1 MAQWQEVQQL
11 EKVYL
16 EQVHRL
22 YSEDHLPMEVRQ
34 YLAPWLED
42 QNWNRAAEPP
52 AAEPRSSQAHMLFHT
67 LLALLDDQYSRFGAS
82 ENDFVLK
89 HNLRKA
95 KLNLQVGAGCWGAGA
110 GVGWGAVLTPLTHP
124 APVLSSRPST
134 RTGCP
139 EWLRL
144 PMASHCAPAKLAG
157 AGRAALPP
165 PPVGRLGSQKQCL
178 WQDVLARAQE
188 LLGRCE
194 TLRDFLL
201 EELAEWKDR
210 QRRACIGAACDTSLS
225 RLETWFTGA
234 AEVLFQLWRLLRAL
248 GEQHVKL
255 TYLHDPLAAQ
265 RPLLESRL
273 QEQLSC
279 LLRSAFVVEIQP
291 IMPFPNR
298 RPLVLKTGSKFSVRP
313 GRPHGPTPLA
323 SSRRFRKFN
332 ILTSTSKT
340 LVQDD
345 PQMEGLV
352 CDFRHIVRARRGR
365 GLLAVTEELHLITFT
380 LDYKYQELALELQTS
395 TLPVVI
401 ISSNNQFSSAWA
413 SMLWFNMLSPDPK
426 NQLFFSA
433 PPAASWA
440 QLAEV
445 LSWQFSAATE
455 RGLDKEQLHMLAEK
469 LFGNGSGGS
478 DNPPTFS
485 FWTWLDGI
493 LNLIRDHLAQLWK
506 DGHIMGFVSR
516 KWERQ
521 LLKRKQ
527 MGTFLLRFSES
538 TREGGITCSW
548 VEPGE
553 KGQPKVRSVEPY
565 TKMELTSL
573 PLPDIIHD
581 YQLVAAENI
590 PENPLK
596 FLYPGTPRD
605 EAFGKYYTERRE
617 VDLLEQRKYLNRRC
631 PTVAGALQGDSQ
643 LHSLPSLVRATQRF
657 ESPPLHHPSE
667 QLQLALGLGLGGC
680 PIPESILSS
689 ATDPLSQAPSLPRQ
703 PHEPWLPE
711 NMVAAPPAAEGLAAN
726 HLEAL
731 EPGANRLEVL
741 EPGASHLEP
750 LELGA
755 NHVEALEPGAC
766 GLEALGLGTYE
777 LESLEAGANHLE
789 ALEPGAYGLEA
800 LELGAYGLEALEP
813 GPSHLEALEPGAST
827 QEMLEALKQELDLMS
842 FDRAGESPVPA
853 PGDGEGAWHQEGGGS
868 KEAKPLRPALGVPL
882 APDPQPLLSQPP
894 LCPFS
899 PGPVPPPGSPEPSSL
914 SLAGSNAL
922 RGRDPY
928 LPPPGDA
935 PPAVLPGS
943 TLFLGA
949 NDLPPLHVDSKDF
962 Q

>member
-1 MAQWQEVQQL
+1 MAQWQEIQQL
-11 EKVYL
+11 EKAYL

-89 HNLRKA
+89 HNLRKS
-95 KLNLQVGAGCWGAGA
+95 KLNLQA
-110 GVGWGAVLTPLTHP
+110 
-124 APVLSSRPST
+124 RYQE
-134 RTGCP
+134 CP
-139 EWLRL
+139 EQLANVIANLLREEKAIL
-144 PMASHCAPAKLAG
+144 SRGLAAQQATAQPPASAPMETDRQQKI
-157 AGRAALPP
+157 GR
-165 PPVGRLGSQKQCL
+165 RLGEAKAAVQELDREVRHLEELQDTFDFRYKLHRMVANDAPPSPELARQMEQLQAMLNNLDRSRKCL
-178 WQDVLARAQE
+178 WQDILARAQE

-225 RLETWFTGA
+225 CLETWFTGA

-248 GEQHVKL
+248 GDQHVKL

-298 RPLVLKTGSKFSVRP
+298 RPLVLKTGSKFSVRARLLVKLQDRSHRLEVKIILDQHP
-313 GRPHGPTPLA
+313 PDVKG
-323 SSRRFRKFN
+323 FRKFN

-352 CDFRHIVRARRGR
+352 CDFRHISLKDQRAGASGKGSKGASE

-380 LDYKYQELALELQTS
+380 LDYKYQELVLELQTS

-413 SMLWFNMLSPDPK
+413 SVLWFNMLSPDPK
-426 NQLFFSA
+426 NLLFFSA

-445 LSWQFSAATE
+445 LSWQFSAATG

-469 LFGNGSGGS
+469 LFGPEATPASTLTWAKFAKS
-478 DNPPTFS
+478 LASSLLQDNPPTFS

-516 KWERQ
+516 KRERQ

-527 MGTFLLRFSES
+527 MGTFLLRFSQTS
-538 TREGGITCSW
+538 REGGITCSW

-565 TKMELTSL
+565 TKVELTSL

-596 FLYPGTPRD
+596 FLYPSTPRD

-617 VDLLEQRKYLNRRC
+617 VDLLEQRKYLNRRLIR
-631 PTVAGALQGDSQ
+631 V
-643 LHSLPSLVRATQRF
+643 
-657 ESPPLHHPSE
+657 
-667 QLQLALGLGLGGC
+667 
-680 PIPESILSS
+680 SS
-689 ATDPLSQAPSLPRQ
+689 RQ

-731 EPGANRLEVL
+731 EPGASHLESL
-741 EPGASHLEP
+741 EPGASQ
-750 LELGA
+750 
-755 NHVEALEPGAC
+755 
-766 GLEALGLGTYE
+766 
-777 LESLEAGANHLE
+777 LES
-789 ALEPGAYGLEA
+789 
-800 LELGAYGLEALEP
+800 
-813 GPSHLEALEPGAST
+813 LEPGAST
-827 QEMLEALKQELDLMS
+827 QEVLEALKQELDLLS
-842 FDRAGESPVPA
+842 FD
-853 PGDGEGAWHQEGGGS
+853 Q
-868 KEAKPLRPALGVPL
+868 
-882 APDPQPLLSQPP
+882 
-894 LCPFS
+894 
-899 PGPVPPPGSPEPSSL
+899 
-914 SLAGSNAL
+914 AGSNVL
-922 RGRDPY
+922 RGGDPY
-928 LPPPGDA
+928 LPPPADV
-935 PPAVLPGS
+935 PPPVLPGS

>member
-95 KLNLQVGAGCWGAGA
+95 KLNLQAKYQECPEQLANIIANLLREEKAILSRGLAAQQASAQPPASAPMETDRQQKIERRLVEARAAVQELDREVRHLEELQDTFDFRFKLHRMVANGGSSSPTPGLARRSAGRPAETRG
-110 GVGWGAVLTPLTHP
+110 P
-124 APVLSSRPST
+124 AP
-134 RTGCP
+134 
-139 EWLRL
+139 
-144 PMASHCAPAKLAG
+144 
-157 AGRAALPP
+157 
-165 PPVGRLGSQKQCL
+165 
-178 WQDVLARAQE
+178 QDVLARAQE

-298 RPLVLKTGSKFSVRP
+298 RPLVLKTGSKFSVRARLLVKLQDRSHRLEVKIVLDQHP
-313 GRPHGPTPLA
+313 PDVKG
-323 SSRRFRKFN
+323 FRKFN

-352 CDFRHIVRARRGR
+352 CDFRHISLKDQRAGASGKGSKGASE

-469 LFGNGSGGS
+469 LFGPEATPASTLTWAKFAK

-617 VDLLEQRKYLNRRC
+617 VDLLEQRKYLNRRLIR
-631 PTVAGALQGDSQ
+631 V
-643 LHSLPSLVRATQRF
+643 
-657 ESPPLHHPSE
+657 
-667 QLQLALGLGLGGC
+667 
-680 PIPESILSS
+680 SS
-689 ATDPLSQAPSLPRQ
+689 RQ

-842 FDRAGESPVPA
+842 FDRAG
-853 PGDGEGAWHQEGGGS
+853 
-868 KEAKPLRPALGVPL
+868 
-882 APDPQPLLSQPP
+882 
-894 LCPFS
+894 
-899 PGPVPPPGSPEPSSL
+899 
-914 SLAGSNAL
+914 SNAL

>member
-11 EKVYL
+11 EKAYL

-52 AAEPRSSQAHMLFHT
+52 AAEPHSSQAHMLFHT
-67 LLALLDDQYSRFGAS
+67 LLALLDDQYSRFGAG

-89 HNLRKA
+89 HNLRKS
-95 KLNLQVGAGCWGAGA
+95 KLNLQA
-110 GVGWGAVLTPLTHP
+110 
-124 APVLSSRPST
+124 RYQE
-134 RTGCP
+134 CP
-139 EWLRL
+139 EQLANVIANLLREEKAIL
-144 PMASHCAPAKLAG
+144 SRGLAAQQAAAQPPASAPMETDRQQKI
-157 AGRAALPP
+157 GR
-165 PPVGRLGSQKQCL
+165 RLGEAKAAVQELDREVRHLEELQDTFDFRYKLHLMVANGAPPSPDLARQTEQLQAMLNNLDRSRKCL
-178 WQDVLARAQE
+178 WQDILAWAQE

-225 RLETWFTGA
+225 CLETWFTGA

-248 GEQHVKL
+248 GDQHVKL

-298 RPLVLKTGSKFSVRP
+298 RPLVLKTGSKFSVRARLLVKLQDRSHRLEVKIILDQHP
-313 GRPHGPTPLA
+313 PDVKG
-323 SSRRFRKFN
+323 FRKFN

-352 CDFRHIVRARRGR
+352 CDFRHISLKDQRAGASGKGSKGASE

-401 ISSNNQFSSAWA
+401 ISSNNQFSCAWA
-413 SMLWFNMLSPDPK
+413 SVLWFNMLSPDPK
-426 NQLFFSA
+426 NLLFFSA

-469 LFGNGSGGS
+469 LFGPEATPASTLTWAKFAKPLAS
-478 DNPPTFS
+478 SLLQDNPPTFS

-516 KWERQ
+516 KRERQ

-527 MGTFLLRFSES
+527 MGTFLLRFSQS
-538 TREGGITCSW
+538 SREGGITCSW

-565 TKMELTSL
+565 TKVELTSL

-596 FLYPGTPRD
+596 FLYPSTPRD

-617 VDLLEQRKYLNRRC
+617 VDLLEQRKYLNRRLIR
-631 PTVAGALQGDSQ
+631 V
-643 LHSLPSLVRATQRF
+643 
-657 ESPPLHHPSE
+657 
-667 QLQLALGLGLGGC
+667 
-680 PIPESILSS
+680 SS
-689 ATDPLSQAPSLPRQ
+689 RQ

-711 NMVAAPPAAEGLAAN
+711 NMVAAPPAAEGLAAS
-726 HLEAL
+726 HLE
-731 EPGANRLEVL
+731 PL

-750 LELGA
+750 LEPGA
-755 NHVEALEPGAC
+755 SHLEPLEPGASHLEPLEPGAYGLEPGAC
-766 GLEALGLGTYE
+766 GLEALGLGAYE
-777 LESLEAGANHLE
+777 LESLEAGANYLE

-800 LELGAYGLEALEP
+800 LGLGAYGLEVLEP
-813 GPSHLEALEPGAST
+813 GPSQPEVLEPGASQLELLEPGAST
-827 QEMLEALKQELDLMS
+827 QEVLEALKQELDLLS
-842 FDRAGESPVPA
+842 FD
-853 PGDGEGAWHQEGGGS
+853 Q
-868 KEAKPLRPALGVPL
+868 
-882 APDPQPLLSQPP
+882 
-894 LCPFS
+894 
-899 PGPVPPPGSPEPSSL
+899 
-914 SLAGSNAL
+914 AGSNVL
-922 RGRDPY
+922 RGGDPY
-928 LPPPGDA
+928 LPPPADV
-935 PPAVLPGS
+935 PPPVLPGS
-943 TLFLGA
+943 ALFVGA

>member
-11 EKVYL
+11 EKTYL
-16 EQVHRL
+16 EQVHQL
-22 YSEDHLPMEVRQ
+22 YSEDDLPMEVRQ

-42 QNWNRAAEPP
+42 QNWSRAAEPP
-52 AAEPRSSQAHMLFHT
+52 AAEPHSSQARMLFHA

-82 ENDFVLK
+82 EDDFVLK
-89 HNLRKA
+89 HNLRRS
-95 KLNLQVGAGCWGAGA
+95 KLNLQAKYQE
-110 GVGWGAVLTPLTHP
+110 
-124 APVLSSRPST
+124 
-134 RTGCP
+134 CP
-139 EWLRL
+139 EQLANVIANLLREEKAIL
-144 PMASHCAPAKLAG
+144 SRGLVAQQAAAQPPSSAPMETDRQQKIERRLAET
-157 AGRAALPP
+157 RAAVQELDREVRHLEELQDTFDFRYKMHRMVANGAPP
-165 PPVGRLGSQKQCL
+165 SPDLARQTEQLQAMLNNLDRSRK
-178 WQDVLARAQE
+178 DVLARAQE

-225 RLETWFTGA
+225 RLDTWFTGA
-234 AEVLFQLWRLLRAL
+234 AEVLVQLWRLLRAL
-248 GEQHVKL
+248 GDQHVKL
-255 TYLHDPLAAQ
+255 TYQHDPLTAQ

-298 RPLVLKTGSKFSVRP
+298 RPLVLKTGSKFSVRARLLVKLQDRSHRLEVKIVLDQHP
-313 GRPHGPTPLA
+313 PDVKG
-323 SSRRFRKFN
+323 FRKFN

-345 PQMEGLV
+345 PQMEGLSLK
-352 CDFRHIVRARRGR
+352 DQRAGAS
-365 GLLAVTEELHLITFT
+365 GKGSKGASE
-380 LDYKYQELALELQTS
+380 TS

-401 ISSNNQFSSAWA
+401 ISSNNQLPSAWA
-413 SMLWFNMLSPDPK
+413 SVLWFNMLSPDPK

-455 RGLDKEQLHMLAEK
+455 RALDKEQLHMLAEK
-469 LFGNGSGGS
+469 LFGPEATPASTLTWAKFAK
-478 DNPPTFS
+478 DNPPIFS

-493 LNLIRDHLAQLWK
+493 LSLIREHLAQLWK

-516 KWERQ
+516 KRERQ

-538 TREGGITCSW
+538 SREGGITCSW
-548 VEPGE
+548 PKVRSVEPYTKME
-553 KGQPKVRSVEPY
+553 LTSLPLPDIIHDYQLPKVRSVEPY

-605 EAFGKYYTERRE
+605 EAFGK
-617 VDLLEQRKYLNRRC
+617 
-631 PTVAGALQGDSQ
+631 
-643 LHSLPSLVRATQRF
+643 
-657 ESPPLHHPSE
+657 
-667 QLQLALGLGLGGC
+667 
-680 PIPESILSS
+680 
-689 ATDPLSQAPSLPRQ
+689 Q

-711 NMVAAPPAAEGLAAN
+711 DMVVAPPAAEGPGADHLEALGPGDYGLEALELEANRLEALGPGANHLEALGPGANHLEALELGANHLEALGPGAYGLEALELEANRLEALEPGAN

-731 EPGANRLEVL
+731 EPGAN
-741 EPGASHLEP
+741 H
-750 LELGA
+750 
-755 NHVEALEPGAC
+755 
-766 GLEALGLGTYE
+766 
-777 LESLEAGANHLE
+777 
-789 ALEPGAYGLEA
+789 LEA
-800 LELGAYGLEALEP
+800 LELGAYGLEALELEANRLEALEL
-813 GPSHLEALEPGAST
+813 GANGLEALELGANGLEALEPGAST
-827 QEMLEALKQELDLMS
+827 QEALEPGANGLDLMS
-842 FDRAGESPVPA
+842 FDRAG
-853 PGDGEGAWHQEGGGS
+853 
-868 KEAKPLRPALGVPL
+868 
-882 APDPQPLLSQPP
+882 
-894 LCPFS
+894 
-899 PGPVPPPGSPEPSSL
+899 
-914 SLAGSNAL
+914 SNVL
-922 RGRDPY
+922 RGGDPY
-928 LPPPGDA
+928 LPPPDDTPPPGLPA
-935 PPAVLPGS
+935 P

-949 NDLPPLHVDSKDF
+949 NDLPPLQVDSKDF

>member
-1 MAQWQEVQQL
+1 MAQWQEIQQL
-11 EKVYL
+11 EKAYL

-89 HNLRKA
+89 HNLRKS
-95 KLNLQVGAGCWGAGA
+95 KLNLQA
-110 GVGWGAVLTPLTHP
+110 
-124 APVLSSRPST
+124 RYQE
-134 RTGCP
+134 CP
-139 EWLRL
+139 EQLANVIANLLREEKAIL
-144 PMASHCAPAKLAG
+144 SRGLAAQQATAQPPASAPMETDRQQKI
-157 AGRAALPP
+157 GR
-165 PPVGRLGSQKQCL
+165 RLGEAKAAVQELDREVRHLEELQDTFDFRYKLHRMVANDAPPSPELARQMEQLQAMLNNLDRSRKCL
-178 WQDVLARAQE
+178 WQDILARAQE

-225 RLETWFTGA
+225 CLETWFTGA

-248 GEQHVKL
+248 GDQHVKL

-298 RPLVLKTGSKFSVRP
+298 RPLVLKTGSKFSVRARLLVKLQDRSHRLEVKIILDQHP
-313 GRPHGPTPLA
+313 PDVKG
-323 SSRRFRKFN
+323 FRKFN

-352 CDFRHIVRARRGR
+352 CDFRHISLKDQRAGASGKGSKGASE

-380 LDYKYQELALELQTS
+380 LDYKYQELVLELQTS

-413 SMLWFNMLSPDPK
+413 SVLWFNMLSPDPK
-426 NQLFFSA
+426 NLLFFSA

-445 LSWQFSAATE
+445 LSWQFSAATG

-469 LFGNGSGGS
+469 LFGPEATPASTLTWAKFAKS
-478 DNPPTFS
+478 LASSLLQDNPPTFS

-516 KWERQ
+516 KRERQ

-527 MGTFLLRFSES
+527 MGTFLLRFSQTS
-538 TREGGITCSW
+538 REGGITCSW

-565 TKMELTSL
+565 TKVELTSL

-596 FLYPGTPRD
+596 FLYPSTPRD

-617 VDLLEQRKYLNRRC
+617 VDLLEQRKYLNRRLIR
-631 PTVAGALQGDSQ
+631 V
-643 LHSLPSLVRATQRF
+643 
-657 ESPPLHHPSE
+657 
-667 QLQLALGLGLGGC
+667 
-680 PIPESILSS
+680 SS
-689 ATDPLSQAPSLPRQ
+689 RQ

-731 EPGANRLEVL
+731 EPGA
-741 EPGASHLEP
+741 S
-750 LELGA
+750 
-755 NHVEALEPGAC
+755 HVEALEPGAC
-766 GLEALGLGTYE
+766 GLE
-777 LESLEAGANHLE
+777 
-789 ALEPGAYGLEA
+789 PGAYGLEA
-800 LELGAYGLEALEP
+800 LGLGAYGLEVLEP
-813 GPSHLEALEPGAST
+813 GPSQPESLEPGPSQPESLEPGPSQPESLEPGASQLESLEPGASQLESLEPGAST
-827 QEMLEALKQELDLMS
+827 QEVLEALKQELDLLS
-842 FDRAGESPVPA
+842 FD
-853 PGDGEGAWHQEGGGS
+853 Q
-868 KEAKPLRPALGVPL
+868 
-882 APDPQPLLSQPP
+882 
-894 LCPFS
+894 
-899 PGPVPPPGSPEPSSL
+899 
-914 SLAGSNAL
+914 AGSNVL
-922 RGRDPY
+922 RGGDPY
-928 LPPPGDA
+928 LPPPADV
-935 PPAVLPGS
+935 PPPVLPGS

>member
-11 EKVYL
+11 EKAYL

-52 AAEPRSSQAHMLFHT
+52 AAEPHSSQAHMLFHT
-67 LLALLDDQYSRFGAS
+67 LLALLDDQYSRFGAG

-89 HNLRKA
+89 HNLRKS
-95 KLNLQVGAGCWGAGA
+95 KLNLQA
-110 GVGWGAVLTPLTHP
+110 
-124 APVLSSRPST
+124 RYQE
-134 RTGCP
+134 CP
-139 EWLRL
+139 EQLANVIANLLREEKAIL
-144 PMASHCAPAKLAG
+144 SRGLAAQQAAAQPPASAPMETDRQQKI
-157 AGRAALPP
+157 GR
-165 PPVGRLGSQKQCL
+165 RLGEAKAAVQELDREVRHLEELQDTFDFRYKLHLMVANGAPPSPDLARQTEQLQAMLNNLDRSRKCL
-178 WQDVLARAQE
+178 WQDILAWAQE

-225 RLETWFTGA
+225 CLETWFTGA

-248 GEQHVKL
+248 GDQHVKL

-298 RPLVLKTGSKFSVRP
+298 RPLVLKTGSKFSVRARLLVKLQDRSHRLEVKIILDQHP
-313 GRPHGPTPLA
+313 PDVKG
-323 SSRRFRKFN
+323 FRKFN

-352 CDFRHIVRARRGR
+352 CDFRHISLKDQRAGASGKGSKGASE

-401 ISSNNQFSSAWA
+401 ISSNNQFSCAWA
-413 SMLWFNMLSPDPK
+413 SVLWFNMLSPDPK
-426 NQLFFSA
+426 NLLFFSA

-469 LFGNGSGGS
+469 LFGPEATPASTLTWAKFAKPLAS
-478 DNPPTFS
+478 SLLQDNPPTFS

-516 KWERQ
+516 KRERQ

-527 MGTFLLRFSES
+527 MGTFLLRFSQS
-538 TREGGITCSW
+538 SREGGITCSW

-565 TKMELTSL
+565 TKVELTSL

-596 FLYPGTPRD
+596 FLYPSTPRD

-617 VDLLEQRKYLNRRC
+617 VDLLEQRKYLNRRLIR
-631 PTVAGALQGDSQ
+631 V
-643 LHSLPSLVRATQRF
+643 
-657 ESPPLHHPSE
+657 
-667 QLQLALGLGLGGC
+667 
-680 PIPESILSS
+680 SS
-689 ATDPLSQAPSLPRQ
+689 RQ

-711 NMVAAPPAAEGLAAN
+711 NMVAAPPAAEGLAAS
-726 HLEAL
+726 HLE
-731 EPGANRLEVL
+731 PL

-750 LELGA
+750 LEPGA
-755 NHVEALEPGAC
+755 SHLEPLEPGASHLEPLEPGAYGLEPGAC
-766 GLEALGLGTYE
+766 GLEALGLGAYE
-777 LESLEAGANHLE
+777 LESLEAGANYLE

-800 LELGAYGLEALEP
+800 LGLGAYGLEVLEP
-813 GPSHLEALEPGAST
+813 GPSQPEVLEPGPDQPEVLEPGASQLELLEPGAST
-827 QEMLEALKQELDLMS
+827 QEVLEALKQELDLLS
-842 FDRAGESPVPA
+842 FD
-853 PGDGEGAWHQEGGGS
+853 Q
-868 KEAKPLRPALGVPL
+868 
-882 APDPQPLLSQPP
+882 
-894 LCPFS
+894 
-899 PGPVPPPGSPEPSSL
+899 
-914 SLAGSNAL
+914 AGSNVL
-922 RGRDPY
+922 RGGDPY
-928 LPPPGDA
+928 LPPPADV
-935 PPAVLPGS
+935 PPPVLPGS
-943 TLFLGA
+943 ALFVGA

>member
-11 EKVYL
+11 EKAYL

-52 AAEPRSSQAHMLFHT
+52 AAEPHSSQAHMLFHT
-67 LLALLDDQYSRFGAS
+67 LLALLDDQYSRFGAG

-89 HNLRKA
+89 HNLRKS
-95 KLNLQVGAGCWGAGA
+95 KLNLQA
-110 GVGWGAVLTPLTHP
+110 
-124 APVLSSRPST
+124 RYQE
-134 RTGCP
+134 CP
-139 EWLRL
+139 EQLANVIANLLREEKAIL
-144 PMASHCAPAKLAG
+144 SRGLAAQQAAAQPPASAPMETDRQQKI
-157 AGRAALPP
+157 GR
-165 PPVGRLGSQKQCL
+165 RLGEAKAAVQELDREVRHLEELQDTFDFRYKLHLMVANGAPPSPDLARQTEQLQAMLNNLDRSRKCL
-178 WQDVLARAQE
+178 WQDILAWAQE

-225 RLETWFTGA
+225 CLETWFTGA

-248 GEQHVKL
+248 GDQHVKL

-298 RPLVLKTGSKFSVRP
+298 RPLVLKTGSKFSVRA
-313 GRPHGPTPLA
+313 RLLVKLQDRSHRLEVKIILDH
-323 SSRRFRKFN
+323 FRKFN

-352 CDFRHIVRARRGR
+352 CDFRHISLKDQRAGASGKGSKGASE

-401 ISSNNQFSSAWA
+401 ISSNNQFSCAWA
-413 SMLWFNMLSPDPK
+413 SVLWFNMLSPDPK
-426 NQLFFSA
+426 NLLFFSA

-469 LFGNGSGGS
+469 LFGPEATPASTLTWAKFAKPLAS
-478 DNPPTFS
+478 SLLQDNPPTFS

-516 KWERQ
+516 KRERQ

-527 MGTFLLRFSES
+527 MGTFLLRFSQS
-538 TREGGITCSW
+538 SREGGITCSW

-565 TKMELTSL
+565 TKVELTSL

-596 FLYPGTPRD
+596 FLYPSTPRD

-617 VDLLEQRKYLNRRC
+617 VDLLEQRKYLNRRLIR
-631 PTVAGALQGDSQ
+631 V
-643 LHSLPSLVRATQRF
+643 
-657 ESPPLHHPSE
+657 
-667 QLQLALGLGLGGC
+667 
-680 PIPESILSS
+680 SS
-689 ATDPLSQAPSLPRQ
+689 RQ

-711 NMVAAPPAAEGLAAN
+711 NMVAAPPAAEGLAAS
-726 HLEAL
+726 HLE
-731 EPGANRLEVL
+731 PL

-750 LELGA
+750 LEPGA
-755 NHVEALEPGAC
+755 SHLEPLEPGASHLEPLEPGAYGLEPGAC
-766 GLEALGLGTYE
+766 GLEALGLGAYE
-777 LESLEAGANHLE
+777 LESLEAGANYLE

-800 LELGAYGLEALEP
+800 LGLGAYGLEVLEP
-813 GPSHLEALEPGAST
+813 GPSQPEVLEPGPDQPEVLEPGASQLELLEPGAST
-827 QEMLEALKQELDLMS
+827 QEVLEALKQELDLLS
-842 FDRAGESPVPA
+842 FD
-853 PGDGEGAWHQEGGGS
+853 Q
-868 KEAKPLRPALGVPL
+868 
-882 APDPQPLLSQPP
+882 
-894 LCPFS
+894 
-899 PGPVPPPGSPEPSSL
+899 
-914 SLAGSNAL
+914 AGSNVL
-922 RGRDPY
+922 RGGDPY
-928 LPPPGDA
+928 LPPPADV
-935 PPAVLPGS
+935 PPPVLPGS
-943 TLFLGA
+943 ALFVGA

>member
-11 EKVYL
+11 EKAYL

-52 AAEPRSSQAHMLFHT
+52 AAEPHSSQAHMLFHT
-67 LLALLDDQYSRFGAS
+67 LLALLDDQYSRFGAG

-89 HNLRKA
+89 HNLRKS
-95 KLNLQVGAGCWGAGA
+95 KLNLQA
-110 GVGWGAVLTPLTHP
+110 
-124 APVLSSRPST
+124 RYQE
-134 RTGCP
+134 CP
-139 EWLRL
+139 EQLANVIANLLREEKAIL
-144 PMASHCAPAKLAG
+144 SRGLAAQQAAAQPPASAPMETDRQQKI
-157 AGRAALPP
+157 GR
-165 PPVGRLGSQKQCL
+165 RLGEAKAAVQELDREVRHLEELQDTFDFRYKLHLMVANGAPPSPDLARQTEQLQAMLNNLDRSRKCL
-178 WQDVLARAQE
+178 WQDILAWAQE

-225 RLETWFTGA
+225 CLETWFTGA

-248 GEQHVKL
+248 GDQHVKL

-298 RPLVLKTGSKFSVRP
+298 RPLVLKTGSKFSVRARLLVKLQDRSHRLEVKIILDQHP
-313 GRPHGPTPLA
+313 PDVKG
-323 SSRRFRKFN
+323 FRKFN

-352 CDFRHIVRARRGR
+352 CDFRHISLKDQRAGASGKGSKGASE

-401 ISSNNQFSSAWA
+401 ISSNNQFSCAWA
-413 SMLWFNMLSPDPK
+413 SVLWFNMLSPDPK
-426 NQLFFSA
+426 NLLFFSA

-469 LFGNGSGGS
+469 LFGPEATPASTLTWAKFAKPLAS
-478 DNPPTFS
+478 SLLQDNPPTFS

-516 KWERQ
+516 KRERQ

-527 MGTFLLRFSES
+527 MGTFLLRFSQS
-538 TREGGITCSW
+538 SREGGITCSW

-565 TKMELTSL
+565 TKVELTSL

-596 FLYPGTPRD
+596 FLYPSTPRD

-617 VDLLEQRKYLNRRC
+617 VDLLEQRKYLNRRLIR
-631 PTVAGALQGDSQ
+631 V
-643 LHSLPSLVRATQRF
+643 
-657 ESPPLHHPSE
+657 
-667 QLQLALGLGLGGC
+667 
-680 PIPESILSS
+680 SS
-689 ATDPLSQAPSLPRQ
+689 RQ

-711 NMVAAPPAAEGLAAN
+711 NMVAAPPAAEGLAAS
-726 HLEAL
+726 HLE
-731 EPGANRLEVL
+731 PL

-750 LELGA
+750 LEPGA
-755 NHVEALEPGAC
+755 SHLEPLEPGASHLEPLEPGAYGLEPGAC
-766 GLEALGLGTYE
+766 GLEALGLGAYE
-777 LESLEAGANHLE
+777 LESLEAGANYLE

-800 LELGAYGLEALEP
+800 LGLGAYGLEVLEP
-813 GPSHLEALEPGAST
+813 GASQLELLEPGAST
-827 QEMLEALKQELDLMS
+827 QEVLEALKQELDLLS
-842 FDRAGESPVPA
+842 FD
-853 PGDGEGAWHQEGGGS
+853 Q
-868 KEAKPLRPALGVPL
+868 
-882 APDPQPLLSQPP
+882 
-894 LCPFS
+894 
-899 PGPVPPPGSPEPSSL
+899 
-914 SLAGSNAL
+914 AGSNVL
-922 RGRDPY
+922 RGGDPY
-928 LPPPGDA
+928 LPPPADV
-935 PPAVLPGS
+935 PPPVLPGS
-943 TLFLGA
+943 ALFVGA

>member
-1 MAQWQEVQQL
+1 MAQWQEIQQL
-11 EKVYL
+11 EKAYL

-89 HNLRKA
+89 HNLRKS
-95 KLNLQVGAGCWGAGA
+95 KLNLQA
-110 GVGWGAVLTPLTHP
+110 
-124 APVLSSRPST
+124 RYQE
-134 RTGCP
+134 CP
-139 EWLRL
+139 EQLANVIANLLREEKAIL
-144 PMASHCAPAKLAG
+144 SRGLAAQQATAQPPASAPMETDRQQKI
-157 AGRAALPP
+157 GR
-165 PPVGRLGSQKQCL
+165 RLGEAKAAVQEL
-178 WQDVLARAQE
+178 DREVRHLEELQDTFDFRYKLHRMVANDAPPSPELARQTEQLQAMLNNLDRSRKDILARVQE

-225 RLETWFTGA
+225 CLETWFTGA

-248 GEQHVKL
+248 GDQHVKL

-298 RPLVLKTGSKFSVRP
+298 RPLVLKTGSKFSVRARLLVKLQDRSHRLEVKIILDQHP
-313 GRPHGPTPLA
+313 PDVKG
-323 SSRRFRKFN
+323 FRKFN

-352 CDFRHIVRARRGR
+352 CDFRHISLKDQRAGASGKGSKGASE

-380 LDYKYQELALELQTS
+380 LDYKYQELVLELQTS

-413 SMLWFNMLSPDPK
+413 SVLWFNMLSPDPK
-426 NQLFFSA
+426 NLLFFSA

-445 LSWQFSAATE
+445 LSWQFSAATG

-469 LFGNGSGGS
+469 LFGPEATPASTLTWAKFAK

-516 KWERQ
+516 KRERQ

-527 MGTFLLRFSES
+527 MGTFLLRFSQTS
-538 TREGGITCSW
+538 REGGITCSW

-565 TKMELTSL
+565 TKVELTSL

-596 FLYPGTPRD
+596 FLYPSTPRD

-617 VDLLEQRKYLNRRC
+617 VDLLEQRKYLNRRLIR
-631 PTVAGALQGDSQ
+631 V
-643 LHSLPSLVRATQRF
+643 
-657 ESPPLHHPSE
+657 
-667 QLQLALGLGLGGC
+667 
-680 PIPESILSS
+680 SS
-689 ATDPLSQAPSLPRQ
+689 RQ

-731 EPGANRLEVL
+731 EPGA
-741 EPGASHLEP
+741 S
-750 LELGA
+750 
-755 NHVEALEPGAC
+755 HVEALEPGAC
-766 GLEALGLGTYE
+766 GLEALGLGVYE
-777 LESLEAGANHLE
+777 LESLEAGANYLE

-800 LELGAYGLEALEP
+800 LGLGAYGLEVLEP
-813 GPSHLEALEPGAST
+813 RRCWS
-827 QEMLEALKQELDLMS
+827 
-842 FDRAGESPVPA
+842 R
-853 PGDGEGAWHQEGGGS
+853 
-868 KEAKPLRPALGVPL
+868 
-882 APDPQPLLSQPP
+882 
-894 LCPFS
+894 
-899 PGPVPPPGSPEPSSL
+899 GPVSRRCCS
-914 SLAGSNAL
+914 
-922 RGRDPY
+922 RGPVSWSRWSRGPDSWSRWSRGP
-928 LPPPGDA
+928 
-935 PPAVLPGS
+935 VLKRCWR
-943 TLFLGA
+943 
-949 NDLPPLHVDSKDF
+949 H
-962 Q
+962 

>member
-11 EKVYL
+11 EKAYL

-52 AAEPRSSQAHMLFHT
+52 AAEPHSSQAHMLFHT
-67 LLALLDDQYSRFGAS
+67 LLALLDDQYSRFGAG

-89 HNLRKA
+89 HNLRKS
-95 KLNLQVGAGCWGAGA
+95 KLNLQA
-110 GVGWGAVLTPLTHP
+110 
-124 APVLSSRPST
+124 RYQE
-134 RTGCP
+134 CP
-139 EWLRL
+139 EQLANVIANLLREEKAIL
-144 PMASHCAPAKLAG
+144 SRGLAAQQAAAQPPASAPMETDRQQKI
-157 AGRAALPP
+157 GR
-165 PPVGRLGSQKQCL
+165 RLGEAKAAVQELDREVRHLEELQDTFDFRYKLHLMVANGAPPSPDLARQTEQLQAMLNNLDRSRKCL
-178 WQDVLARAQE
+178 WQDILAWAQE

-225 RLETWFTGA
+225 CLETWFTGA

-248 GEQHVKL
+248 GDQHVKL

-298 RPLVLKTGSKFSVRP
+298 RPLVLKTGSKFSVRARLLVKLQDRSHRLEVKIILDQHP
-313 GRPHGPTPLA
+313 PDVKG
-323 SSRRFRKFN
+323 FRKFN

-352 CDFRHIVRARRGR
+352 CDFRHISLKDQRAGASGKGSKGASE

-401 ISSNNQFSSAWA
+401 ISSNNQFSCAWA
-413 SMLWFNMLSPDPK
+413 SVLWFNMLSPDPK
-426 NQLFFSA
+426 NLLFFSA

-469 LFGNGSGGS
+469 LFGPEATPASTLTWAKFAK

-516 KWERQ
+516 KRERQ

-527 MGTFLLRFSES
+527 MGTFLLRFSQS
-538 TREGGITCSW
+538 SREGGITCSW

-565 TKMELTSL
+565 TKVELTSL

-596 FLYPGTPRD
+596 FLYPSTPRD

-617 VDLLEQRKYLNRRC
+617 VDLLEQRKYLNRRLIR
-631 PTVAGALQGDSQ
+631 V
-643 LHSLPSLVRATQRF
+643 
-657 ESPPLHHPSE
+657 
-667 QLQLALGLGLGGC
+667 
-680 PIPESILSS
+680 SS
-689 ATDPLSQAPSLPRQ
+689 RQ

-711 NMVAAPPAAEGLAAN
+711 NMVAAPPAAEGLAAS
-726 HLEAL
+726 HLE
-731 EPGANRLEVL
+731 PL

-750 LELGA
+750 LEPGA
-755 NHVEALEPGAC
+755 SHLEPLEPGASHLEPLEPGAYGLEPGAC
-766 GLEALGLGTYE
+766 GLEALGLGAYE
-777 LESLEAGANHLE
+777 LESLEAGANYLE

-800 LELGAYGLEALEP
+800 LGLGAYGLEVLEP
-813 GPSHLEALEPGAST
+813 GPSQPEVLEPGPDQPEVLEPGASQLELLEPGAST
-827 QEMLEALKQELDLMS
+827 QEVLEALKQELDLLS
-842 FDRAGESPVPA
+842 FD
-853 PGDGEGAWHQEGGGS
+853 Q
-868 KEAKPLRPALGVPL
+868 
-882 APDPQPLLSQPP
+882 
-894 LCPFS
+894 
-899 PGPVPPPGSPEPSSL
+899 
-914 SLAGSNAL
+914 AGSNVL
-922 RGRDPY
+922 RGGDPY
-928 LPPPGDA
+928 LPPPADV
-935 PPAVLPGS
+935 PPPVLPGS
-943 TLFLGA
+943 ALFVGA

>member
-1 MAQWQEVQQL
+1 MAQWQEIQQL
-11 EKVYL
+11 EKAYL

-89 HNLRKA
+89 HNLRKS
-95 KLNLQVGAGCWGAGA
+95 KLNLQA
-110 GVGWGAVLTPLTHP
+110 
-124 APVLSSRPST
+124 RYQE
-134 RTGCP
+134 CP
-139 EWLRL
+139 EQLANVIANLLREEKAIL
-144 PMASHCAPAKLAG
+144 SRGLAAQQATAQPPASAPMETDRQQKI
-157 AGRAALPP
+157 GR
-165 PPVGRLGSQKQCL
+165 RLGEAKAAVQELDREVRHLEELQDTFDFRYKLHRMVANDAPPSPELARQMEQLQAMLNNLDRSRKCL
-178 WQDVLARAQE
+178 WQDILARAQE

-225 RLETWFTGA
+225 CLETWFTGA

-248 GEQHVKL
+248 GDQHVKL

-298 RPLVLKTGSKFSVRP
+298 RPLVLKTGSKFSVRARLLVKLQDRSHRLEVKIILDQHP
-313 GRPHGPTPLA
+313 PDVKG
-323 SSRRFRKFN
+323 FRKFN

-352 CDFRHIVRARRGR
+352 CDFRHISLKDQRAGASGKGSKGASE

-380 LDYKYQELALELQTS
+380 LDYKYQELVLELQTS

-413 SMLWFNMLSPDPK
+413 SVLWFNMLSPDPK
-426 NQLFFSA
+426 NLLFFSA

-445 LSWQFSAATE
+445 LSWQFSAATG

-469 LFGNGSGGS
+469 LFGPEATPASTLTWAKFAKS
-478 DNPPTFS
+478 LASSLLQDNPPTFS

-516 KWERQ
+516 KRERQ

-527 MGTFLLRFSES
+527 MGTFLLRFSQTS
-538 TREGGITCSW
+538 REGGITCSW

-565 TKMELTSL
+565 TKVELTSL

-596 FLYPGTPRD
+596 FLYPSTPRD

-617 VDLLEQRKYLNRRC
+617 VDLLEQRKYLNRRLIR
-631 PTVAGALQGDSQ
+631 V
-643 LHSLPSLVRATQRF
+643 
-657 ESPPLHHPSE
+657 
-667 QLQLALGLGLGGC
+667 
-680 PIPESILSS
+680 SS
-689 ATDPLSQAPSLPRQ
+689 RQ

-731 EPGANRLEVL
+731 EPGA
-741 EPGASHLEP
+741 S
-750 LELGA
+750 
-755 NHVEALEPGAC
+755 HVEALEPGAC
-766 GLEALGLGTYE
+766 GLEALGLGVYE
-777 LESLEAGANHLE
+777 LESLEAGANYLE

-800 LELGAYGLEALEP
+800 LGLGAYGLEVLEP
-813 GPSHLEALEPGAST
+813 GPSQPESLEPGPSQPESLEPGPSQPESLEPGASQLESLEPGASQLESLEPGAST
-827 QEMLEALKQELDLMS
+827 QEVLEALKQELDLLS
-842 FDRAGESPVPA
+842 FD
-853 PGDGEGAWHQEGGGS
+853 Q
-868 KEAKPLRPALGVPL
+868 
-882 APDPQPLLSQPP
+882 
-894 LCPFS
+894 
-899 PGPVPPPGSPEPSSL
+899 
-914 SLAGSNAL
+914 AGSNVL
-922 RGRDPY
+922 RGGDPY
-928 LPPPGDA
+928 LPPPADV
-935 PPAVLPGS
+935 PPPVLPGS

>member
-42 QNWNRAAEPP
+42 QNCQAQLTG
-52 AAEPRSSQAHMLFHT
+52 RS
-67 LLALLDDQYSRFGAS
+67 R
-82 ENDFVLK
+82 VLGG
-89 HNLRKA
+89 R
-95 KLNLQVGAGCWGAGA
+95 CWG
-110 GVGWGAVLTPLTHP
+110 GVGCCAHPTDTPRPCALFQAKYQECP
-124 APVLSSRPST
+124 EQLANIIANLLREEKAILSRGLAAQQVRLPPSWAIGVMVEQCT
-134 RTGCP
+134 AGCP

-365 GLLAVTEELHLITFT
+365 ARTPGFPGLLAVTEELHLITFT

-617 VDLLEQRKYLNRRC
+617 V
-631 PTVAGALQGDSQ
+631 
-643 LHSLPSLVRATQRF
+643 
-657 ESPPLHHPSE
+657 
-667 QLQLALGLGLGGC
+667 
-680 PIPESILSS
+680 
-689 ATDPLSQAPSLPRQ
+689 
-703 PHEPWLPE
+703 
-711 NMVAAPPAAEGLAAN
+711 
-726 HLEAL
+726 
-731 EPGANRLEVL
+731 L

>member
-1 MAQWQEVQQL
+1 MAQWQEIQQL
-11 EKVYL
+11 EKAYL

-89 HNLRKA
+89 HNLRKS
-95 KLNLQVGAGCWGAGA
+95 KLNLQA
-110 GVGWGAVLTPLTHP
+110 
-124 APVLSSRPST
+124 RYQE
-134 RTGCP
+134 CP
-139 EWLRL
+139 EQLANVIANLLREEKAIL
-144 PMASHCAPAKLAG
+144 SRGLAAQQATAQPPASAPMETDRQQKI
-157 AGRAALPP
+157 GR
-165 PPVGRLGSQKQCL
+165 RLGEAKAAVQELDREVRHLEELQDTFDFRYKLHRMVANDAPPSPELARQMEQLQAMLNNLDRSRKCL
-178 WQDVLARAQE
+178 WQDILARAQE

-225 RLETWFTGA
+225 CLETWFTGA

-248 GEQHVKL
+248 GDQHVKL

-298 RPLVLKTGSKFSVRP
+298 RPLVLKTGSKFSVRARLLVKLQDRSHRLEVKIILDQHP
-313 GRPHGPTPLA
+313 PDVKG
-323 SSRRFRKFN
+323 FRKFN

-352 CDFRHIVRARRGR
+352 CDFRHISLKDQRAGASGKGSKGASE

-380 LDYKYQELALELQTS
+380 LDYKYQELVLELQTS

-413 SMLWFNMLSPDPK
+413 SVLWFNMLSPDPK
-426 NQLFFSA
+426 NLLFFSA

-445 LSWQFSAATE
+445 LSWQFSAATG

-469 LFGNGSGGS
+469 LFGPEATPASTLTWAKFAK

-516 KWERQ
+516 KRERQ

-527 MGTFLLRFSES
+527 MGTFLLRFSQTS
-538 TREGGITCSW
+538 REGGITCSW

-565 TKMELTSL
+565 TKVELTSL

-596 FLYPGTPRD
+596 FLYPSTPRD

-617 VDLLEQRKYLNRRC
+617 VDLLEQRKYLNRRLIR
-631 PTVAGALQGDSQ
+631 V
-643 LHSLPSLVRATQRF
+643 
-657 ESPPLHHPSE
+657 
-667 QLQLALGLGLGGC
+667 
-680 PIPESILSS
+680 SS
-689 ATDPLSQAPSLPRQ
+689 RQ

-731 EPGANRLEVL
+731 EPGA
-741 EPGASHLEP
+741 S
-750 LELGA
+750 
-755 NHVEALEPGAC
+755 HVEALEPGAC
-766 GLEALGLGTYE
+766 GLEALGLGVYE
-777 LESLEAGANHLE
+777 LESLEAGANYLE

-800 LELGAYGLEALEP
+800 LGLGAYGLEVLEP
-813 GPSHLEALEPGAST
+813 GPSQPESLEPGPSQPESLEPGPSQPESLEPGASQLESLEPGASQLESLEPGAST
-827 QEMLEALKQELDLMS
+827 QEVLEALKQELDLLS
-842 FDRAGESPVPA
+842 FD
-853 PGDGEGAWHQEGGGS
+853 Q
-868 KEAKPLRPALGVPL
+868 
-882 APDPQPLLSQPP
+882 
-894 LCPFS
+894 
-899 PGPVPPPGSPEPSSL
+899 
-914 SLAGSNAL
+914 AGSNVL
-922 RGRDPY
+922 RGGDPY
-928 LPPPGDA
+928 LPPPADV
-935 PPAVLPGS
+935 PPPVLPGS

>member
-11 EKVYL
+11 EKAYL
-16 EQVHRL
+16 EQVHQL

-34 YLAPWLED
+34 YLASWLED
-42 QNWNRAAEPP
+42 QNCASPCLCPRSRAAEPP
-52 AAEPRSSQAHMLFHT
+52 AAEPHSSQAHMLFQT

-89 HNLRKA
+89 HNLRKS
-95 KLNLQVGAGCWGAGA
+95 KLNLQA
-110 GVGWGAVLTPLTHP
+110 
-124 APVLSSRPST
+124 RYQE
-134 RTGCP
+134 CP
-139 EWLRL
+139 EQLANVIANLLREEKAIL
-144 PMASHCAPAKLAG
+144 SRGLAAQQASAQPPASAPMETDRQQKIERRLAEAKAAVQELDREVRHLEELQDTFDFRYKLHRMVASGAAPSPDLARQTEQLQ
-157 AGRAALPP
+157 AMLNNLDRS
-165 PPVGRLGSQKQCL
+165 RK
-178 WQDVLARAQE
+178 DVLARAQE

-210 QRRACIGAACDTSLS
+210 QRRACIGAACDTCLS
-225 RLETWFTGA
+225 HLETWFTGA
-234 AEVLFQLWRLLRAL
+234 AEVLFQLWRLLLAL
-248 GEQHVKL
+248 RDQHVKL
-255 TYLHDPLAAQ
+255 TYQHDPLATQ
-265 RPLLESRL
+265 QPLLESRL
-273 QEQLSC
+273 QEQLCC

-298 RPLVLKTGSKFSVRP
+298 RPLVLKTGNKFSVRARLLVKLQDRSHRLEVKIILDQHP
-313 GRPHGPTPLA
+313 PDVKG
-323 SSRRFRKFN
+323 FRKFN

-352 CDFRHIVRARRGR
+352 CDFRHISLKDQRAGVSGKGSKGASE

-413 SMLWFNMLSPDPK
+413 SVLWFNMLSPDPK

-469 LFGNGSGGS
+469 LFGPEATPASTLTWAKFAK
-478 DNPPTFS
+478 DNPPFFS

-516 KWERQ
+516 KRERQ

-538 TREGGITCSW
+538 SREGGITCSW

-605 EAFGKYYTERRE
+605 EILGKYYTERRE
-617 VDLLEQRKYLNRRC
+617 VDLLERRKYLN
-631 PTVAGALQGDSQ
+631 
-643 LHSLPSLVRATQRF
+643 QR
-657 ESPPLHHPSE
+657 L
-667 QLQLALGLGLGGC
+667 
-680 PIPESILSS
+680 IRVSS
-689 ATDPLSQAPSLPRQ
+689 RQ
-703 PHEPWLPE
+703 PHEPWRLPE
-711 NMVAAPPAAEGLAAN
+711 DMVAAAPAAEG
-726 HLEAL
+726 
-731 EPGANRLEVL
+731 PGANRLEAL
-741 EPGASHLEP
+741 EPGASHLE
-750 LELGA
+750 A
-755 NHVEALEPGAC
+755 
-766 GLEALGLGTYE
+766 
-777 LESLEAGANHLE
+777 
-789 ALEPGAYGLEA
+789 
-800 LELGAYGLEALEP
+800 
-813 GPSHLEALEPGAST
+813 
-827 QEMLEALKQELDLMS
+827 LEALKQELDLMS
-842 FDRAGESPVPA
+842 FDRAG
-853 PGDGEGAWHQEGGGS
+853 
-868 KEAKPLRPALGVPL
+868 
-882 APDPQPLLSQPP
+882 
-894 LCPFS
+894 
-899 PGPVPPPGSPEPSSL
+899 
-914 SLAGSNAL
+914 SNVL
-922 RGRDPY
+922 RGGDPY
-928 LPPPGDA
+928 LPPPADM
-935 PPAVLPGS
+935 PTPLLPGN

>member
-11 EKVYL
+11 EKAYL

-52 AAEPRSSQAHMLFHT
+52 AAEPHSSQAHMLFHT
-67 LLALLDDQYSRFGAS
+67 LLALLDDQYSRFGAG

-89 HNLRKA
+89 HNLRKS
-95 KLNLQVGAGCWGAGA
+95 KLNLQA
-110 GVGWGAVLTPLTHP
+110 
-124 APVLSSRPST
+124 RYQE
-134 RTGCP
+134 CP
-139 EWLRL
+139 EQLANVIANLLREEKAIL
-144 PMASHCAPAKLAG
+144 SRGLAAQQAAAQPPASAPMETDRQQKI
-157 AGRAALPP
+157 GR
-165 PPVGRLGSQKQCL
+165 RLGEAKAAVQELDREVRHLEELQDTFDFRYKLHLMVANGAPPSPDLARQTEQLQAMLNNLDRSRKCL
-178 WQDVLARAQE
+178 WQDILAWAQE

-225 RLETWFTGA
+225 CLETWFTGA

-248 GEQHVKL
+248 GDQHVKL

-298 RPLVLKTGSKFSVRP
+298 RPLVLKTGSKFSVRARLLVKLQDRSHRLEVKIILDQHP
-313 GRPHGPTPLA
+313 PDVKG
-323 SSRRFRKFN
+323 FRKFN

-352 CDFRHIVRARRGR
+352 CDFRHISLKDQRAGASGKGSKGASE

-401 ISSNNQFSSAWA
+401 ISSNNQFSCAWA
-413 SMLWFNMLSPDPK
+413 SVLWFNMLSPDPK
-426 NQLFFSA
+426 NLLFFSA

-469 LFGNGSGGS
+469 LFGPEATPASTLTWAKFAKPLAS
-478 DNPPTFS
+478 SLLQDNPPTFS

-516 KWERQ
+516 KRERQ

-527 MGTFLLRFSES
+527 MGTFLLRFSQS
-538 TREGGITCSW
+538 SREGGITCSW

-565 TKMELTSL
+565 TKVELTSL

-596 FLYPGTPRD
+596 FLYPSTPRD

-617 VDLLEQRKYLNRRC
+617 VDLLEQRKYLNRRLIR
-631 PTVAGALQGDSQ
+631 V
-643 LHSLPSLVRATQRF
+643 
-657 ESPPLHHPSE
+657 
-667 QLQLALGLGLGGC
+667 
-680 PIPESILSS
+680 SS
-689 ATDPLSQAPSLPRQ
+689 RQ

-711 NMVAAPPAAEGLAAN
+711 NMVAAPPAAEGLAAS
-726 HLEAL
+726 HLE
-731 EPGANRLEVL
+731 PL

-750 LELGA
+750 LEPGA
-755 NHVEALEPGAC
+755 SHLEPLEPGASHLEPLEPGAYGLEPGAC
-766 GLEALGLGTYE
+766 GLEALGLGAYE
-777 LESLEAGANHLE
+777 LESLEAGANYLE

-800 LELGAYGLEALEP
+800 LGLGAYGLEVLEP
-813 GPSHLEALEPGAST
+813 GPSQPEVLEPGPDQPEVLEPGASQLELLEPGAST
-827 QEMLEALKQELDLMS
+827 QEVLEALKQELDLLS
-842 FDRAGESPVPA
+842 FD
-853 PGDGEGAWHQEGGGS
+853 Q
-868 KEAKPLRPALGVPL
+868 
-882 APDPQPLLSQPP
+882 
-894 LCPFS
+894 
-899 PGPVPPPGSPEPSSL
+899 
-914 SLAGSNAL
+914 
-922 RGRDPY
+922 
-928 LPPPGDA
+928 
-935 PPAVLPGS
+935 AV
-943 TLFLGA
+943 
-949 NDLPPLHVDSKDF
+949 
-962 Q
+962 

>member
-11 EKVYL
+11 EKAYL
-16 EQVHRL
+16 EQVHQL

-42 QNWNRAAEPP
+42 QNWSRAAEPP
-52 AAEPRSSQAHMLFHT
+52 AAEPHSSQAHMLFQT

-89 HNLRKA
+89 HNLRKS
-95 KLNLQVGAGCWGAGA
+95 KLNLQA
-110 GVGWGAVLTPLTHP
+110 
-124 APVLSSRPST
+124 RYQE
-134 RTGCP
+134 CP
-139 EWLRL
+139 EQLANVIANLLREEKAIL
-144 PMASHCAPAKLAG
+144 SRGLAAQQAAAQPPASAPMETDRQQKIERRLAEAKAAVQELDREVRHLEELQDTFDFRYKLHRMVASGAPPSPDLARQTEQLQ
-157 AGRAALPP
+157 AMLNNLDRS
-165 PPVGRLGSQKQCL
+165 RK
-178 WQDVLARAQE
+178 DVLARAQE

-210 QRRACIGAACDTSLS
+210 QRRACIGAACDSSLS

-234 AEVLFQLWRLLRAL
+234 AEVLFQLWRLLQAL
-248 GEQHVKL
+248 GDQHVKL
-255 TYLHDPLAAQ
+255 TYQHDPLATQ

-298 RPLVLKTGSKFSVRP
+298 RPLVLKTGSKFSVRARLLVKLQDRSHRLEVKIVLDQHP
-313 GRPHGPTPLA
+313 PDVKG
-323 SSRRFRKFN
+323 FRKFN

-352 CDFRHIVRARRGR
+352 CDFRHISLKDQRAGASGKGSKGASE
-365 GLLAVTEELHLITFT
+365 GLLAITEELHLITFT

-413 SMLWFNMLSPDPK
+413 SVLWFNMLSPDPK

-445 LSWQFSAATE
+445 LNWQFSAATE

-469 LFGNGSGGS
+469 LFGPEATPASTLTWAKFAK
-478 DNPPTFS
+478 DNPPVFS

-516 KWERQ
+516 KRERQ

-538 TREGGITCSW
+538 SREGGITCSW

-617 VDLLEQRKYLNRRC
+617 VDLLERRKYLNRRLIR
-631 PTVAGALQGDSQ
+631 V
-643 LHSLPSLVRATQRF
+643 
-657 ESPPLHHPSE
+657 
-667 QLQLALGLGLGGC
+667 
-680 PIPESILSS
+680 SS
-689 ATDPLSQAPSLPRQ
+689 RQ

-711 NMVAAPPAAEGLAAN
+711 DMVAAPPAAEGLAAN

-731 EPGANRLEVL
+731 ELGANRLEAL

-766 GLEALGLGTYE
+766 GLEALGLGAYE
-777 LESLEAGANHLE
+777 LESLEL
-789 ALEPGAYGLEA
+789 GAYGLEA
-800 LELGAYGLEALEP
+800 LGLGAYGLEALEP
-813 GPSHLEALEPGAST
+813 GANHLEALEPGPSRLEALEPGPSRLEALEPGPSRLEALEPGPSRLEALEPGPSRLEALEPGAST
-827 QEMLEALKQELDLMS
+827 QEALEALKQELDLMS
-842 FDRAGESPVPA
+842 FD
-853 PGDGEGAWHQEGGGS
+853 Q
-868 KEAKPLRPALGVPL
+868 
-882 APDPQPLLSQPP
+882 
-894 LCPFS
+894 
-899 PGPVPPPGSPEPSSL
+899 
-914 SLAGSNAL
+914 AGSNVL
-922 RGRDPY
+922 RGGDPY
-928 LPPPGDA
+928 LPPPADM
-935 PPAVLPGS
+935 PPPVLSGN

>member
-1 MAQWQEVQQL
+1 MAQWQEIQQL
-11 EKVYL
+11 EKAYL

-89 HNLRKA
+89 HNLRKS
-95 KLNLQVGAGCWGAGA
+95 KLNLQA
-110 GVGWGAVLTPLTHP
+110 
-124 APVLSSRPST
+124 RYQE
-134 RTGCP
+134 CP
-139 EWLRL
+139 EQLANVIANLLREEKAIL
-144 PMASHCAPAKLAG
+144 SRGLAAQQATAQPPASAPMETDRQQKI
-157 AGRAALPP
+157 GR
-165 PPVGRLGSQKQCL
+165 RLGEAKAAVQELDREVRHLEELQDTFDFRYKLHRMVANDAPPSPELARQMEQLQAMLNNLDRSRKCL
-178 WQDVLARAQE
+178 WQDILARAQE

-225 RLETWFTGA
+225 CLETWFTGA

-248 GEQHVKL
+248 GDQHVKL

-298 RPLVLKTGSKFSVRP
+298 RPLVLKTGSKFSVRA
-313 GRPHGPTPLA
+313 RLLVKLQDRSHRLEVKIILDQ
-323 SSRRFRKFN
+323 FRKFN

-352 CDFRHIVRARRGR
+352 CDFRHISLKDQRAGASGKGSKGASE

-380 LDYKYQELALELQTS
+380 LDYKYQELVLELQTS

-413 SMLWFNMLSPDPK
+413 SVLWFNMLSPDPK
-426 NQLFFSA
+426 NLLFFSA

-445 LSWQFSAATE
+445 LSWQFSAATG

-469 LFGNGSGGS
+469 LFGPEATPASTLTWAKFAKS
-478 DNPPTFS
+478 LASSLLQDNPPTFS

-516 KWERQ
+516 KRERQ

-527 MGTFLLRFSES
+527 MGTFLLRFSQTS
-538 TREGGITCSW
+538 REGGITCSW

-565 TKMELTSL
+565 TKVELTSL

-596 FLYPGTPRD
+596 FLYPSTPRD

-617 VDLLEQRKYLNRRC
+617 VDLLEQRKYLNRRLIR
-631 PTVAGALQGDSQ
+631 V
-643 LHSLPSLVRATQRF
+643 
-657 ESPPLHHPSE
+657 
-667 QLQLALGLGLGGC
+667 
-680 PIPESILSS
+680 SS
-689 ATDPLSQAPSLPRQ
+689 RQ

-731 EPGANRLEVL
+731 EPGA
-741 EPGASHLEP
+741 S
-750 LELGA
+750 
-755 NHVEALEPGAC
+755 HVEALEPGAC
-766 GLEALGLGTYE
+766 GLEALGLGVYE
-777 LESLEAGANHLE
+777 LESLEAGANYLE

-800 LELGAYGLEALEP
+800 LGLGAYGLEVLEP
-813 GPSHLEALEPGAST
+813 GPSQPESLEPGPSQPESLEPGPSQPESLEPGASQLESLEPGASQLESLEPGAST
-827 QEMLEALKQELDLMS
+827 QEVLEALKQELDLLS
-842 FDRAGESPVPA
+842 FD
-853 PGDGEGAWHQEGGGS
+853 Q
-868 KEAKPLRPALGVPL
+868 
-882 APDPQPLLSQPP
+882 
-894 LCPFS
+894 
-899 PGPVPPPGSPEPSSL
+899 
-914 SLAGSNAL
+914 AGSNVL
-922 RGRDPY
+922 RGGDPY
-928 LPPPGDA
+928 LPPPADV
-935 PPAVLPGS
+935 PPPVLPGS

>member
-1 MAQWQEVQQL
+1 MAQWQEIQQL
-11 EKVYL
+11 EKAYL

-89 HNLRKA
+89 HNLRKS
-95 KLNLQVGAGCWGAGA
+95 KLNLQA
-110 GVGWGAVLTPLTHP
+110 
-124 APVLSSRPST
+124 RYQE
-134 RTGCP
+134 CP
-139 EWLRL
+139 EQLANVIANLLREEKAIL
-144 PMASHCAPAKLAG
+144 SRGLAAQQATAQPPASAPMETDRQQKI
-157 AGRAALPP
+157 GR
-165 PPVGRLGSQKQCL
+165 RLGEAKAAVQELDREVRHLEELQDTFDFRYKLHRMVANDAPPSPELARQMEQLQAMLNNLDRSRKCL
-178 WQDVLARAQE
+178 WQDILARAQE

-225 RLETWFTGA
+225 CLETWFTGA

-248 GEQHVKL
+248 GDQHVKL

-298 RPLVLKTGSKFSVRP
+298 RPLVLKTGSKFSVRARLLVKLQDRSHRLEVKIILDQHP
-313 GRPHGPTPLA
+313 PDVKG
-323 SSRRFRKFN
+323 FRKFN

-352 CDFRHIVRARRGR
+352 CDFRHISLKDQRAGASGKGSKGASE

-380 LDYKYQELALELQTS
+380 LDYKYQELVLELQTS

-413 SMLWFNMLSPDPK
+413 SVLWFNMLSPDPK
-426 NQLFFSA
+426 NLLFFSA

-445 LSWQFSAATE
+445 LSWQFSAATG

-469 LFGNGSGGS
+469 LFGPEATPASTLTWAKFAKS
-478 DNPPTFS
+478 LASSLLQDNPPTFS

-516 KWERQ
+516 KRERQ

-527 MGTFLLRFSES
+527 MGTFLLRFSQTS
-538 TREGGITCSW
+538 REGGITCSW

-565 TKMELTSL
+565 TKVELTSL

-596 FLYPGTPRD
+596 FLYPSTPRD

-617 VDLLEQRKYLNRRC
+617 VDLLEQRKYLNRRLIR
-631 PTVAGALQGDSQ
+631 V
-643 LHSLPSLVRATQRF
+643 
-657 ESPPLHHPSE
+657 
-667 QLQLALGLGLGGC
+667 
-680 PIPESILSS
+680 SS
-689 ATDPLSQAPSLPRQ
+689 RQ

-731 EPGANRLEVL
+731 EPGA
-741 EPGASHLEP
+741 S
-750 LELGA
+750 
-755 NHVEALEPGAC
+755 HVEALEPGAC
-766 GLEALGLGTYE
+766 GLEALGLGVYE
-777 LESLEAGANHLE
+777 LESLEAGANYLE

-800 LELGAYGLEALEP
+800 LGLGAYGLEVLEP
-813 GPSHLEALEPGAST
+813 GPSQPESLEPGPSQPESLEPGPSQPESLEPGASQLESLEPGASQLESLEPGAST
-827 QEMLEALKQELDLMS
+827 QEVLEALKQELDLLS
-842 FDRAGESPVPA
+842 FDQAVSPCA
-853 PGDGEGAWHQEGGGS
+853 A
-868 KEAKPLRPALGVPL
+868 
-882 APDPQPLLSQPP
+882 
-894 LCPFS
+894 
-899 PGPVPPPGSPEPSSL
+899 
-914 SLAGSNAL
+914 
-922 RGRDPY
+922 
-928 LPPPGDA
+928 
-935 PPAVLPGS
+935 
-943 TLFLGA
+943 
-949 NDLPPLHVDSKDF
+949 
-962 Q
+962 

>member
-11 EKVYL
+11 EKAYL
-16 EQVHRL
+16 EQVHQL

-42 QNWNRAAEPP
+42 QNWSRAAEPP
-52 AAEPRSSQAHMLFHT
+52 AAEPHSSQAHMLFQT

-89 HNLRKA
+89 HNLRKS
-95 KLNLQVGAGCWGAGA
+95 KLNLQARYQECPEQLANVIANLLREEKAILSRGLAAQQAAAQPPASAPMETDRQQKIERRLAEAKAAVQELDREVRHLEELQDTFDFRYKLHRMVGEEPGRAESGRA
-110 GVGWGAVLTPLTHP
+110 
-124 APVLSSRPST
+124 SEQRPS
-134 RTGCP
+134 P
-139 EWLRL
+139 D
-144 PMASHCAPAKLAG
+144 LARQTEQLQ
-157 AGRAALPP
+157 AMLNNLDRS
-165 PPVGRLGSQKQCL
+165 RK
-178 WQDVLARAQE
+178 DVLARAQE

-210 QRRACIGAACDTSLS
+210 QRKACIGAACDASLS

-234 AEVLFQLWRLLRAL
+234 AEVLFQLWRLLQAL
-248 GEQHVKL
+248 GDQHVKL
-255 TYLHDPLAAQ
+255 TYQHDPLATQ

-298 RPLVLKTGSKFSVRP
+298 RPLVLKTGSKFSVRARLLVKLQDRSHRLEVKIVLDQHP
-313 GRPHGPTPLA
+313 PDVKG
-323 SSRRFRKFN
+323 FRKFN

-352 CDFRHIVRARRGR
+352 CDFRHISLKDQRAGASGKGSKGASE
-365 GLLAVTEELHLITFT
+365 GLLAITEELHLITFT

-401 ISSNNQFSSAWA
+401 ISSSNQFSSAWA
-413 SMLWFNMLSPDPK
+413 SVLWFNMLSPDPK

-445 LSWQFSAATE
+445 LNWQFSAATE

-469 LFGNGSGGS
+469 LFGPEATPASTLTWAKFAK
-478 DNPPTFS
+478 DNPPCFS

-516 KWERQ
+516 KRERQ

-538 TREGGITCSW
+538 SREGGITCSW

-617 VDLLEQRKYLNRRC
+617 VDLLEQRKYLNRRLIR
-631 PTVAGALQGDSQ
+631 V
-643 LHSLPSLVRATQRF
+643 
-657 ESPPLHHPSE
+657 
-667 QLQLALGLGLGGC
+667 
-680 PIPESILSS
+680 SS
-689 ATDPLSQAPSLPRQ
+689 RQ

-711 NMVAAPPAAEGLAAN
+711 DMVAAPPAAEGLAAN

-731 EPGANRLEVL
+731 EPGANRLEAL

-755 NHVEALEPGAC
+755 NHVEALEPGAY
-766 GLEALGLGTYE
+766 GLEALGLGAYE
-777 LESLEAGANHLE
+777 LESLEVGASHLE

-800 LELGAYGLEALEP
+800 LGLGAYGLEALEP
-813 GPSHLEALEPGAST
+813 GANHLEALEPGANH
-827 QEMLEALKQELDLMS
+827 LEALE
-842 FDRAGESPVPA
+842 
-853 PGDGEGAWHQEGGGS
+853 
-868 KEAKPLRPALGVPL
+868 
-882 APDPQPLLSQPP
+882 
-894 LCPFS
+894 
-899 PGPVPPPGSPEPSSL
+899 
-914 SLAGSNAL
+914 
-922 RGRDPY
+922 
-928 LPPPGDA
+928 
-935 PPAVLPGS
+935 
-943 TLFLGA
+943 
-949 NDLPPLHVDSKDF
+949 
-962 Q
+962 

>member
-11 EKVYL
+11 ENTYL
-16 EQVHRL
+16 EQVHQL
-22 YSEDHLPMEVRQ
+22 YSEDHLPMDVRQ

-42 QNWNRAAEPP
+42 QNWSRAAEPP
-52 AAEPRSSQAHMLFHT
+52 AAEPHSAQAHMLFHT

-82 ENDFVLK
+82 EDDFVLK
-89 HNLRKA
+89 HNLRKS
-95 KLNLQVGAGCWGAGA
+95 KLNLQANYQE
-110 GVGWGAVLTPLTHP
+110 
-124 APVLSSRPST
+124 
-134 RTGCP
+134 CP
-139 EWLRL
+139 EQLANVIANLLREEKAIL
-144 PMASHCAPAKLAG
+144 SRGLAAQQAAAQPPSSAPMETDRQQKIERRLAEIRTAVQELDREVRDLEELQDTFDFRYKMHRMVANGASPSPELARQTEQLQ
-157 AGRAALPP
+157 AMLNNLDRS
-165 PPVGRLGSQKQCL
+165 RKCL

-248 GEQHVKL
+248 GDQHVKL
-255 TYLHDPLAAQ
+255 TYQHDPLTTQ

-273 QEQLSC
+273 QEQLAC

-298 RPLVLKTGSKFSVRP
+298 RPLVLKTGSKFSVRARLLVKLQDRSHRLEVKIVLDQHP
-313 GRPHGPTPLA
+313 PDVKG
-323 SSRRFRKFN
+323 FRKFN

-352 CDFRHIVRARRGR
+352 CDFRHISLKDQRAGASGKGSKGASE

-380 LDYKYQELALELQTS
+380 LDYKYQELVLELQTS

-401 ISSNNQFSSAWA
+401 ISSNNQLSSAWA
-413 SMLWFNMLSPDPK
+413 SVLWFNMLSPDPK

-445 LSWQFSAATE
+445 LNWQFSAATE

-469 LFGNGSGGS
+469 LFGPEATPASTLTWAKFAK
-478 DNPPTFS
+478 DNPPVFS

-493 LNLIRDHLAQLWK
+493 LGLIRDHLAQLWK

-516 KWERQ
+516 RRERQ

-538 TREGGITCSW
+538 SREGGITCSW

-565 TKMELTSL
+565 TKTELTSL

-617 VDLLEQRKYLNRRC
+617 VDLLEQRKYLNRRLIR
-631 PTVAGALQGDSQ
+631 V
-643 LHSLPSLVRATQRF
+643 
-657 ESPPLHHPSE
+657 
-667 QLQLALGLGLGGC
+667 
-680 PIPESILSS
+680 SS
-689 ATDPLSQAPSLPRQ
+689 RQ

-711 NMVAAPPAAEGLAAN
+711 DMGAVPPAAEGLAAN

-731 EPGANRLEVL
+731 G
-741 EPGASHLEP
+741 
-750 LELGA
+750 
-755 NHVEALEPGAC
+755 
-766 GLEALGLGTYE
+766 
-777 LESLEAGANHLE
+777 
-789 ALEPGAYGLEA
+789 
-800 LELGAYGLEALEP
+800 LGAYGLEQILEPGPNGLEPALEQALEP
-813 GPSHLEALEPGAST
+813 GPNGLEPGANGLEALEPGAST
-827 QEMLEALKQELDLMS
+827 QEVLEALEQELDQMR
-842 FDRAGESPVPA
+842 FDPAGSNVLRG
-853 PGDGEGAWHQEGGGS
+853 GD
-868 KEAKPLRPALGVPL
+868 PYLLP
-882 APDPQPLLSQPP
+882 PDDM
-894 LCPFS
+894 
-899 PGPVPPPGSPEPSSL
+899 PPPG
-914 SLAGSNAL
+914 
-922 RGRDPY
+922 
-928 LPPPGDA
+928 LP
-935 PPAVLPGS
+935 VN

-949 NDLPPLHVDSKDF
+949 NDLTPLQVDSKDF

>member
-1 MAQWQEVQQL
+1 MAQWQEIQQL
-11 EKVYL
+11 EKAYL

-89 HNLRKA
+89 HNLRKS
-95 KLNLQVGAGCWGAGA
+95 KLNLQA
-110 GVGWGAVLTPLTHP
+110 
-124 APVLSSRPST
+124 RYQE
-134 RTGCP
+134 CP
-139 EWLRL
+139 EQLANVIANLLREEKAIL
-144 PMASHCAPAKLAG
+144 SRGLAAQQATAQPPASAPMETDRQQKI
-157 AGRAALPP
+157 GR
-165 PPVGRLGSQKQCL
+165 RLGEAKAAVQELDREVRHLEELQDTFDFRYKLHRMVANDAPPSPELARQMEQLQAMLNNLDRSRKCL
-178 WQDVLARAQE
+178 WQDILARAQE

-225 RLETWFTGA
+225 CLETWFTGA

-248 GEQHVKL
+248 GDQHVKL

-298 RPLVLKTGSKFSVRP
+298 RPLVLKTGSKFSVRARLLVKLQDRSHRLEVKIILDQHP
-313 GRPHGPTPLA
+313 PDVKG
-323 SSRRFRKFN
+323 FRKFN

-352 CDFRHIVRARRGR
+352 CDFRHISLKDQRAGASGKGSKGASE

-380 LDYKYQELALELQTS
+380 LDYKYQELVLELQTS

-413 SMLWFNMLSPDPK
+413 SVLWFNMLSPDPK
-426 NQLFFSA
+426 NLLFFSA

-445 LSWQFSAATE
+445 LSWQFSAATG

-469 LFGNGSGGS
+469 LFGPEATPASTLTWAKFAKS
-478 DNPPTFS
+478 LASSLLQDNPPTFS

-516 KWERQ
+516 KRERQ

-527 MGTFLLRFSES
+527 MGTFLLRFSQTS
-538 TREGGITCSW
+538 REGGITCSW

-565 TKMELTSL
+565 TKVELTSL

-596 FLYPGTPRD
+596 FLYPSTPRD

-617 VDLLEQRKYLNRRC
+617 VDLLEQRKYLNRRLIR
-631 PTVAGALQGDSQ
+631 V
-643 LHSLPSLVRATQRF
+643 
-657 ESPPLHHPSE
+657 
-667 QLQLALGLGLGGC
+667 
-680 PIPESILSS
+680 SS
-689 ATDPLSQAPSLPRQ
+689 RQ

-731 EPGANRLEVL
+731 EPGA
-741 EPGASHLEP
+741 S
-750 LELGA
+750 
-755 NHVEALEPGAC
+755 HVEALEPGAC
-766 GLEALGLGTYE
+766 GLEALGLGVYE
-777 LESLEAGANHLE
+777 LESLEAGANYLE

-800 LELGAYGLEALEP
+800 LGLGAYGLEVLEP
-813 GPSHLEALEPGAST
+813 GPSQPESLEPGPSQPESLEPGPSQPESLEPGASQLESLEPGASQLESLEPGAST
-827 QEMLEALKQELDLMS
+827 QEVLEALKQELDLLS
-842 FDRAGESPVPA
+842 FD
-853 PGDGEGAWHQEGGGS
+853 Q
-868 KEAKPLRPALGVPL
+868 
-882 APDPQPLLSQPP
+882 
-894 LCPFS
+894 
-899 PGPVPPPGSPEPSSL
+899 
-914 SLAGSNAL
+914 
-922 RGRDPY
+922 
-928 LPPPGDA
+928 
-935 PPAVLPGS
+935 AV
-943 TLFLGA
+943 
-949 NDLPPLHVDSKDF
+949 
-962 Q
+962 